1 MPLAGFVGLNSNG
14 ENKMDCTVCVVEDE
28 KVSRLMTIELLKK
41 IGITKIVAS
50 TNGEIALQKLRL
62 KKVDLITSDWHMPIM
77 DGLEFYKAVRKEEDM
92 QDTPFLMVTVEDSR
106 EKVIEA
112 LKLGIRDYIV
122 KPLSMKSFEGKVK
135 SLLKI

>member
-1 MPLAGFVGLNSNG
+1 
-14 ENKMDCTVCVVEDE
+14 MDYTVCVVEDE
-28 KVSRLMTIELLKK
+28 KVSRKMTIELLKK
-41 IGITKIVAS
+41 MGIAKIVAS
-50 TNGEIALQKLRL
+50 TNGEIALQKLKL
-62 KKVDLITSDWHMPIM
+62 QKVDLIISDWHMPIM
-77 DGLEFYKAVRKEEDM
+77 DGLEFYKAVKKEVDL

-122 KPLSMKSFEGKVK
+122 KPLSSKSFEGKVK